1 MTDGERFAPDLESFR
16 SRVLN
21 LPPEAQAVHALA
33 CAQRVVRARGEA
45 SADLESAL
53 NTGWSVVKSGQG
65 DCAEI
70 RRELESRD
78 DLDDN
83 PIAAVTYA
91 LAAVDRVAD
100 SAWWATSRLLDA
112 AFERV
117 PYPIEAT
124 VFRPVAEDAQ
134 HETVRQELQWIDE
147 TLTLLEQEGATSG
160 VIDRLRL

>member
-1 MTDGERFAPDLESFR
+1 MSDDERFGLSLELVR

-21 LPPEAQAVHALA
+21 LPPAAQAVHALA
-33 CAQRVVRARGEA
+33 CAQRVVRASDDG

-53 NTGWSVVKSGQG
+53 HAGWSVVKSGHG

-70 RRELESRD
+70 RRDLELRD
-78 DLDDN
+78 DLDDD

-91 LAAVDRVAD
+91 IGAVDRVAE

-112 AFERV
+112 AFEHV
-117 PYPIEAT
+117 PYPVEAT

-134 HETVRQELQWIDE
+134 HETVRQELLWIDE
-147 TLTLLEQEGATSG
+147 TLSLLEQEGATSG